1 MCTFPVLGRR
11 DAAAA
16 PALRGVAAAL
26 VAGMLA
32 FTALPA
38 GATPAQA
45 GDAIAEARLL
55 KQLYLIGLSR
65 MARGDAVA
73 AIGPFQVVTEVAPEL
88 TEAQHLLAVAMVVGD
103 FPRRARALPII
114 DKALA
119 AEPSHPLYNIVR

>member
-16 PALRGVAAAL
+16 PTRRGVLAAL
-26 VAGMLA
+26 VVAMLA

-73 AIGPFQVVTEVAPEL
+73 AIGPFQVVTERSE
-88 TEAQHLLAVAMVVGD
+88 ERRVGKEC
-103 FPRRARALPII
+103 RSRGWVYR
-114 DKALA
+114 
-119 AEPSHPLYNIVR
+119 